1 VTRRRYVWRVTARFR
16 QEQPPAEWTAVR
28 HYHSEAAARH
38 RAAVLLGAVEP
49 VNTERFGWLPRAES
63 VVIERSAP
71 VDGWT
76 VVSS

>member
-1 VTRRRYVWRVTARFR
+1 MKRRYVWRVTAHFR
-16 QEQPPAEWTAVR
+16 QEQPAAEWTTVR
-28 HYHSEAAARH
+28 HYHSQAAAQH

-49 VNTERFGWLPRAES
+49 DNPQAVWLPRAQS
-63 VVIERSAP
+63 VVVERSAP

>member
-1 VTRRRYVWRVTARFR
+1 MSRRRYVWRVTARFR
-16 QEQPPAEWTAVR
+16 QEQPPGERTDVR

-49 VNTERFGWLPRAES
+49 DRGDPFVSLPRATS

-71 VDGWT
+71 VDGWM